1 MDSYSIVLI
10 VHLLCAIAFVGFIFA
25 DVLVFPAL
33 QNKYGEEKS
42 TEIKQTIYK
51 RGVKIYP
58 VAVLML
64 IGSGGYMFSKYINS
78 TAGYFTTPLQQLLW
92 LKFSLVLLIVF
103 GVIYALSCK
112 IRGKEEP
119 IFMKNFHKIALILSI
134 FIVILAKMMF
144 VI

>member
-1 MDSYSIVLI
+1 METYSVVLI

-25 DVLVFPAL
+25 DVFVFPAL
-33 QNKYGEEKS
+33 QNKYGESKS
-42 TEIKQTIYK
+42 IEIKQTIYK

-58 VAVLML
+58 VAVLLL

-78 TAGYFTTPLQQLLW
+78 TAGYFTTGLQQLLW
-92 LKFSLVLLIVF
+92 LKFILVLLIVF

-119 IFMKNFHKIALILSI
+119 SFMKSFHKFALILSL
-134 FIVILAKMMF
+134 FIVILAKVMF

>member
-1 MDSYSIVLI
+1 MDNYSIALI
-10 VHLLCAIAFVGFIFA
+10 VHLLCAIVFVGFIFA

-42 TEIKQTIYK
+42 IEIKQTLYK

-58 VAVLML
+58 VAVLAL
-64 IGSGGYMFSKYINS
+64 IGSGGYMFSKHINS
-78 TAGYFTTPLQQLLW
+78 TVGYFSTSLQQLLW
-92 LKFSLVLLIVF
+92 LKFALVLLIVF

-119 IFMKNFHKIALILSI
+119 IFMKNFHKIALVLSI
-134 FIVILAKMMF
+134 IIVVLAKVMF